1 MMDWDCLISTGKV
14 KMTRSE
20 QKRHIA
26 RLKAV
31 STMNKIVSEM
41 NIANVGLTPV
51 ARNIVHKQILQLLEE
66 G

>member
-1 MMDWDCLISTGKV
+1 
-14 KMTRSE
+14 MTRSE